1 MSIEQAYLLLMGEQ
15 HSSKYQEYFV
25 YSNLTRVG
33 YILVRHQNKHFPK
46 HQINSEYDCV
56 WAILDAEL
64 QEETVADYIK
74 KTPYYAKV
82 KQKFDLIKKKIT
94 TQMDGEQKLVEKIE
108 ITTTS
113 NDLNFQEKLKP
124 NFKRKATDNLQN
136 EWLTAKRHCN
146 YIVNN
151 STHSLV
157 DFLKDEDDYKK
168 FKEIFEKFDIV
179 PLKQNEKKKGAEYDS
194 EESDNEPESV
204 VVQNNYHINFD
215 VYLHNEGFRKSSPHL
230 PNFRVIVL
238 RTEQRF
244 PTHDEIYHIYRQQL
258 NAVPLLI
265 VSVNDSKQ
273 MQAFLY
279 YFS

>member
-15 HSSKYQEYFV
+15 HSLKYLEYFV

-33 YILVRHQNKHFPK
+33 YILVRHQNKHFQK

-94 TQMDGEQKLVEKIE
+94 QQMDGEDKKEEEMKVTKE
-108 ITTTS
+108 
-113 NDLNFQEKLKP
+113 LNFQEKLKP
-124 NFKRKATDNLQN
+124 NLKRKATEHMQN

-157 DFLKDEDDYKK
+157 DFLKEEDEYKQ

-179 PLKQNEKKKGAEYDS
+179 PLKQNEKKKGTE
-194 EESDNEPESV
+194 EESAESDTESDTDEV
-204 VVQNNYHINFD
+204 KQNDYVINFD

-238 RTEQRF
+238 KREQKF
-244 PTHDEIYHIYRQQL
+244 PSHDEIYHTYRQQL
-258 NAVPLLI
+258 NPVPLLI

>member
-1 MSIEQAYLLLMGEQ
+1 MGEQ
-15 HSSKYQEYFV
+15 HSPKYQEYLV

-33 YILVRHQNKHFPK
+33 YILVKHQNIHFQTQ
-46 HQINSEYDCV
+46 QINNEADCV
-56 WAILDAEL
+56 WAVLEAEL
-64 QEETVADYIK
+64 QNESVADYVK
-74 KTPYYAKV
+74 KTQYYKKV
-82 KQKFDLIKKKIT
+82 KQRFDSVKNIIKNQT
-94 TQMDGEQKLVEKIE
+94 ANQEK
-108 ITTTS
+108 TTTAS
-113 NDLNFQEKLKP
+113 NTHSELKFSQKIKP
-124 NFKRKATDNLQN
+124 NLKRKANEEETQS

-146 YIVNN
+146 YALKVFQ
-151 STHSLV
+151 HSLV
-157 DFLKDEDDYKK
+157 DFLKEEDDYKQ

-179 PLKQNEKKKGAEYDS
+179 PLKLNKNQENEEEDKEAETDT
-194 EESDNEPESV
+194 ESEPEIDKVFTKFS
-204 VVQNNYHINFD
+204 INFD

-238 RTEQRF
+238 QPQQKF
-244 PTHDEIYHIYRQQL
+244 PTHDEIFHTYRQQL